1 MSYYVPHWQVSSS
14 TPLMFPYPCFDPYLV
29 ASHRAD
35 TRFVVIARLDFS
47 LTLPVLSSYVQFCTK
62 TSFRV
67 TVSVVFVLYSY
78 FPCCFRTRAAAESQS
93 AAFRASGPPETA
105 VFTFDQPLGSHKV
118 CSLTFRCRLSFLD
131 RDSVHRRPQFDHC
144 WVSGDRHCKT

>member
-1 MSYYVPHWQVSSS
+1 
-14 TPLMFPYPCFDPYLV
+14 MFSLSLFDPYLV

-35 TRFVVIARLDFS
+35 DRFVVIASTRISTVRLFQ
-47 LTLPVLSSYVQFCTK
+47 VLVNRYVQSVRT

-67 TVSVVFVLYSY
+67 TFLLFSY
-78 FPCCFRTRAAAESQS
+78 FPCCFRTRAATESHS

-118 CSLTFRCRLSFLD
+118 CSLTFRCRLSF
-131 RDSVHRRPQFDHC
+131 
-144 WVSGDRHCKT
+144 